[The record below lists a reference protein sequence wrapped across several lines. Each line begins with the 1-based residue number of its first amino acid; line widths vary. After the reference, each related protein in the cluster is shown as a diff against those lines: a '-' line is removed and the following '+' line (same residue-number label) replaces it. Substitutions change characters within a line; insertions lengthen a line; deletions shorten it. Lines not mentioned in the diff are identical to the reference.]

1 MADARDA
8 RRQLREAEDR
18 QHEPIAIVGMACRY
32 PGGVTSPDE
41 LWRLVAEGTDAISG
55 FPENRGWDVESLYDP
70 DPDRAGTSY
79 GREGGFLHDA
89 DGFDAEFFGM
99 SPREAL
105 AADPQQRLL
114 LQTVWETLE
123 SAGLDP
129 AALRGSRTGV
139 FTGVM
144 YNDYGSRPHLPADGF
159 EGYLFSGSAGSIASG
174 RLSYT
179 YGFEGPAV
187 TVDTACSSSLVA
199 LHLAANALRNGE
211 CDLALA
217 GGATVMSTPVA
228 FVEFSR
234 LRGLAAD
241 GRCRSFAADADGT
254 GWSEGVG
261 LLLVERL
268 SDAQKNGHNILA
280 VLRGSAVNQDGAS
293 NGLTAPNGPS
303 QERVIRQALTN
314 ARLTPADVDAVEAH
328 GTGTRLG
335 DPIEAQA
342 LLATYGQNRPAEQP
356 LLLGSLKSNIGHA
369 QAAAGVGGVIKMVQA
384 IRHGVLPKSLYADDP
399 TPMVDW
405 EAGAVELLTEQTA
418 WPETGR
424 PRRAGV
430 SSFGFGGTNAHV
442 IVEEPPA
449 EAQAAPAEETV
460 RPAGAVPLLL
470 SGKTPQAVAE
480 QAQQLLT
487 HLEAHPDQNALDT
500 AYSSALTRTALDHR
514 AGIIATSRGELL
526 AQLAE
531 FTETPPA
538 ATTAAKGKLAFLFTG
553 QGAQRINMGSELAAI
568 YPEFDSH
575 LNDICSYFD
584 PHLEQ
589 PLRHTITTGD
599 KLNDTQYTQPALFAI
614 EVALYRLITSFG
626 ITPDYLTGHSIGE
639 IAAAHCAGI
648 LTLTDATTLVTAR
661 AHLMQSMP
669 PGGTMIAIQA
679 PEHTI
684 RPHLTGHE
692 THIDIAAINTPNS
705 TVISGTT
712 HTAQTIATT
721 LRNTGHKTHTLNTS
735 HAFHSPHMDGML
747 NQFTTTT
754 KNITHH
760 PATTPLISTL
770 TGKPTTHQELQ
781 NPHYWADQVRHTVRF
796 ADAINTLETQGVT
809 TYVEIG
815 PDTVLSALARESL
828 DAGATT
834 VSLLRRDRSEP
845 DTLAVALGAL
855 HGAGVRID
863 WDAYFAGT
871 GARRVELPTYA
882 FQHER
887 YWLEASGAP
896 ADAAGLGLAAAGH
909 PLLGAALD
917 LGGSEET
924 VFTGRLSRH
933 TAAWLGG
940 RSVGD
945 TTVLP
950 EAVLVELAVRAGD
963 EAGCGVLDE
972 LVVGEALVLPAD
984 SGLQLQVRLGAPD
997 AEGRRALT
1005 VHGRPEGAELP
1016 WTRHA
1021 HGTLSALPGPAAA
1034 DVGPSAGAS
1043 QQWPPAG
1050 ATEVAHDAVYDRCAA
1065 AGVAYAP
1072 VLRALTG
1079 LWSSGDELFAELRL
1093 SDELASGADLFGL
1106 HPVLLDAALHPLAA
1120 LGGPVA
1126 ATAWR
1131 GVRLHASGADGIR
1144 VHLTPLNKSHGSH
1157 ESGGDGERAV
1167 AVRVTDL
1174 SGHPVADIAAA
1185 TVRPVDP
1192 ARIAAGAAR
1201 DHEALFH
1208 LDWTPRPASASAS
1221 AEPAPGT
1228 VIERLESTAPAD
1240 PVASVRETTGRALA
1254 LAQRWLA
1261 DEENPD
1267 ARLVV
1272 VTSGAVVTEKG
1283 ARVGDP
1289 GAAAAWGLL
1298 RSAQSEAPG
1307 RIVLIDAP
1315 RDTDP
1320 ATLAAAVASSEPQA
1334 AIRGGT
1340 VLVPRLARARRPEP
1354 VTADAV
1360 AAPSFTAGGTVLIT
1374 GGTGSLGALFARHLV
1389 VRHGVRHLLLV
1400 SRRGEQ
1406 APGAAELTA
1415 ELTGLGASVIVR
1427 ACDVSDR
1434 SALAGLIGG
1443 IPEAHPLTGVVHT
1456 AGILDDGLV
1465 PAMTPE
1471 RLASVLA
1478 PKADAAWHLHELT
1491 RHLGVTAFVLFSS
1504 VAALVGGPGQSNYAA
1519 ANAALDALAQHRAAE
1534 GLPATSIA
1542 WGLWA
1547 EATGLTGGLSDA
1559 DLRRIARSGLLP
1571 VATAQG
1577 PALLDLALR
1586 TGRPDAVATPLDF
1599 GALREQARVSP
1610 VFASLVRRTVRP
1622 AARGEE
1628 AGGASLG
1635 ELLAGLDEGQ
1645 RLDAVRDAVLEE
1657 IAGALGHS
1665 DGRGISGALAFPQL
1679 GLDSLTSVELRNRL
1693 AVRTGL
1699 RLPAT
1704 LVFDH
1709 PTPDALAAHL
1719 LTELRPG
1726 GEGPGAAAEVDYAAD
1741 IRLDDE
1747 IRPAEV
1753 VVRTV
1758 EDPREVLLTGA
1769 SGFLG
1774 AFLLRDLMRGTRARI
1789 HCLVR
1794 GADDA
1799 AAYERLRTGLEWY
1812 RVWDDID
1819 PDRLSV
1825 VSGDLAEPRLGLT
1838 EEVFD
1843 GLARTVDVVHHA
1855 GATVHWLH
1863 PYTALRDANVRGTE
1877 EILRLAARH
1886 RTVPVH
1892 YVSTVGV
1899 FDGPVTPGVPLRTTD
1914 ATGPAE
1920 ALPSGYL
1927 QSKWVAEQVLG
1938 LARERGLPV
1947 SVYRVDVISGDQV
1960 NGACQTRDFVWLT
1973 LKGLVQSGAVPSG
1986 SGGRFHLL
1994 PVDYVSGAIVALS
2007 ALPASDGGTFHLFNQ
2022 SSLSLADCVRRL
2034 RDLGYGLR
2042 DLDHDSW
2049 TEAVRSDRSNALLPL
2064 LHAFEMMTSDT
2075 DGFYPPIDTSDT
2087 ELALRGTGI
2096 SCPPLTGELFDRYVE
2111 FFVQVGHFPPAPVPA
2126 A

>member
-1 MADARDA
+1 
-8 RRQLREAEDR
+8 
-18 QHEPIAIVGMACRY
+18 
-32 PGGVTSPDE
+32 
-41 LWRLVAEGTDAISG
+41 
-55 FPENRGWDVESLYDP
+55 
-70 DPDRAGTSY
+70 
-79 GREGGFLHDA
+79 
-89 DGFDAEFFGM
+89 
-99 SPREAL
+99 
-105 AADPQQRLL
+105 
-114 LQTVWETLE
+114 
-123 SAGLDP
+123 
-129 AALRGSRTGV
+129 
-139 FTGVM
+139 
-144 YNDYGSRPHLPADGF
+144 
-159 EGYLFSGSAGSIASG
+159 
-174 RLSYT
+174 
-179 YGFEGPAV
+179 
-187 TVDTACSSSLVA
+187 
-199 LHLAANALRNGE
+199 
-211 CDLALA
+211 
-217 GGATVMSTPVA
+217 
-228 FVEFSR
+228 
-234 LRGLAAD
+234 
-241 GRCRSFAADADGT
+241 
-254 GWSEGVG
+254 
-261 LLLVERL
+261 
-268 SDAQKNGHNILA
+268 
-280 VLRGSAVNQDGAS
+280 
-293 NGLTAPNGPS
+293 
-303 QERVIRQALTN
+303 
-314 ARLTPADVDAVEAH
+314 
-328 GTGTRLG
+328 
-335 DPIEAQA
+335 
-342 LLATYGQNRPAEQP
+342 
-356 LLLGSLKSNIGHA
+356 
-369 QAAAGVGGVIKMVQA
+369 
-384 IRHGVLPKSLYADDP
+384 
-399 TPMVDW
+399 
-405 EAGAVELLTEQTA
+405 
-418 WPETGR
+418 
-424 PRRAGV
+424 
-430 SSFGFGGTNAHV
+430 
-442 IVEEPPA
+442 
-449 EAQAAPAEETV
+449 
-460 RPAGAVPLLL
+460 
-470 SGKTPQAVAE
+470 
-480 QAQQLLT
+480 
-487 HLEAHPDQNALDT
+487 
-500 AYSSALTRTALDHR
+500 
-514 AGIIATSRGELL
+514 
-526 AQLAE
+526 
-531 FTETPPA
+531 
-538 ATTAAKGKLAFLFTG
+538 
-553 QGAQRINMGSELAAI
+553 
-568 YPEFDSH
+568 
-575 LNDICSYFD
+575 
-584 PHLEQ
+584 
-589 PLRHTITTGD
+589 HT
-599 KLNDTQYTQPALFAI
+599 
-614 EVALYRLITSFG
+614 
-626 ITPDYLTGHSIGE
+626 
-639 IAAAHCAGI
+639 
-648 LTLTDATTLVTAR
+648 
-661 AHLMQSMP
+661 
-669 PGGTMIAIQA
+669 
-679 PEHTI
+679 
-684 RPHLTGHE
+684 
-692 THIDIAAINTPNS
+692 DIAAINTPNS

-712 HTAQTIATT
+712 HTTQNIATT

-747 NQFTTTT
+747 NQLTTTT
-754 KNITHH
+754 QNITHH

-796 ADAINTLETQGVT
+796 ADAIKTLETEGVT

-845 DTLAVALGAL
+845 DTLATALGAL
-855 HGAGVRID
+855 HGAGVRVD

-984 SGLQLQVRLGAPD
+984 GGLQLQVRLGAPD

-1021 HGTLSALPGPAAA
+1021 HGTLSALPAPATTDA
-1034 DVGPSAGAS
+1034 GPSAGAP

-1050 ATEVAHDAVYDRCAA
+1050 ATEVAHGAVYDRCAA
-1065 AGVAYAP
+1065 AGVTYAP

-1093 SDELASGADLFGL
+1093 SDELAPGADLFGL
-1106 HPVLLDAALHPLAA
+1106 HPVLLDAVLHPLAA

-1126 ATAWR
+1126 AIAWR
-1131 GVRLHASGADGIR
+1131 GVRLHASGATGIR
-1144 VHLTPLNKSHGSH
+1144 VHLTPLNESDGSH
-1157 ESGGDGERAV
+1157 EASGDGERAV

-1208 LDWTPRPASASAS
+1208 LDWTPRPVAASADLD
-1221 AEPAPGT
+1221 PGT
-1228 VIERLESTAPAD
+1228 VIERLKSAAPAD
-1240 PVASVRETTGRALA
+1240 PVASVRGTTGRALG
-1254 LAQRWLA
+1254 LAQRFLA

-1272 VTSGAVVTEKG
+1272 VTSGAVVTEEG
-1283 ARVGDP
+1283 ARVADP

-1320 ATLAAAVASSEPQA
+1320 ATLAAAVASGEPQA

-1354 VTADAV
+1354 VTADA
-1360 AAPSFTAGGTVLIT
+1360 ADAPSFTAGGTVLIT

-1389 VRHGVRHLLLV
+1389 LRHGVRHLLLV

-1406 APGAAELTA
+1406 APGAIELAA
-1415 ELTGLGASVIVR
+1415 ELTGLGATVTVR

-1434 SALAGLIGG
+1434 SALAGLIGA
-1443 IPEAHPLTGVVHT
+1443 IPQAHPLTGVVHT

-1471 RLASVLA
+1471 RLAAVLA

-1491 RHLGVTAFVLFSS
+1491 RHLDVTAFVLFSS

-1547 EATGLTGGLSDA
+1547 ESTGLTGGLSDA

-1709 PTPDALAAHL
+1709 PTPDTLAAHL

-1741 IRLDDE
+1741 IRLDEE
-1747 IRPAEV
+1747 IRPADV

-1863 PYTALRDANVRGTE
+1863 PYAALRDANVRGTE

-1994 PVDYVSGAIVALS
+1994 PVDYVSGAITALS

-2042 DLDHDSW
+2042 DLDHGSW

-2111 FFVQVGHFPPAPVPA
+2111 FFVQVGHFPPAPVEA